1 MFLTEARCRG
11 KQVLHFVLAAILALL
26 VLCAQ
31 AAAAPA
37 PVTRLTLDGPI
48 GPASADYVMRGMQ
61 RAAHDGSQLIIIQI
75 DTPGGLDTSMRAIIK
90 AILASP
96 VPVATH
102 VAPGGARAASA
113 GVYILY
119 ASHIAAM
126 APGTNLGAAT
136 PVQIGIG
143 QMEPERDKKPPQGK
157 PGGPGAPAD
166 TDPSAM
172 SRKQIN
178 DAAAYLRGLAQMRGR
193 NAEWAEQAVRDA
205 VSLPAQDALKLH
217 VIEYLAPDAA
227 SLAAQLDGQTVA
239 AQGHSRKLATRGAP
253 LVDIAPDWRS
263 RALAALTHPA
273 IALMLMMIGLY
284 GMLFEFMNP
293 GMAVPGVI
301 GAISLVLGLY
311 ALQLLPVN
319 YAGLALILL
328 GLGFMTAE
336 AFLPSFGVLGL
347 GGIVAFAAGA
357 LILIDTELPGYGI
370 PLGVVLVMAAG
381 CALLLVATVR
391 LALKT
396 RRRPVSGGSGGVI
409 GSVGQMLDAAPG
421 GGWALVHG
429 ERWRVTSEAPLLP
442 AQQVQVIARE
452 GLVLQVVP
460 ANHKQQGE

>member
-1 MFLTEARCRG
+1 MFPTEARCRG
-11 KQVLHFVLAAILALL
+11 KQVLYFVLAAIIALL
-26 VLCAQ
+26 VLGAP
-31 AAAAPA
+31 ALAAPPA
-37 PVTRLTLDGPI
+37 VTRLTLDGAI
-48 GPASADYVMRGMQ
+48 GPASADYVIRGMQ

-143 QMEPERDKKPPQGK
+143 QMEPERDKKAPQSK

-166 TDPSAM
+166 PDPSAM

-193 NAEWAEQAVRDA
+193 NAEWAEQAVREA
-205 VSLPAQDALKLH
+205 VSLPAQDALKLR
-217 VIEYLAPDAA
+217 VVEYLAPDAA
-227 SLAAQLDGQTVA
+227 SLATQLDGQTVA
-239 AQGHSRKLATRGAP
+239 TQSQRRQLATRGAP
-253 LVDIAPDWRS
+253 LIDIAPDWRS

-273 IALMLMMIGLY
+273 IALMLMMLGLY

-370 PLGVVLVMAAG
+370 PLGVVLTMAAG

-391 LALKT
+391 LALNT
-396 RRRPVSGGSGGVI
+396 RRRPVAGGSGGVI
-409 GSVGQMLDAAPG
+409 GGTGQMLEAAPG
-421 GGWALVHG
+421 GGWALIHG
-429 ERWRVTSEAPLLP
+429 ERWYVTSEAPLLP
-442 AQQVQVIARE
+442 GQQVRVVARE
-452 GLVLQVVP
+452 GLVLRVVP